1 MAFGKLSDEGGG
13 QPQSEINMIPLIDVM
28 LVLLIVFM
36 ITAPLLSNAVKVDLP
51 QASSSPEEIKN
62 DDIKLAMKA
71 GGELFWNREAISRE
85 ELEIRLINAAKL
97 QPVPELHLHADRN
110 LDYGKIADIMSLSSR
125 SGVSKIAFVSE
136 LAGDQP

>member
-51 QASSSPEEIKN
+51 QASSSPEDIKN
-62 DDIKLAMKA
+62 DDIKLALKA
-71 GGELFWNREAISRE
+71 SGELFWSGEAISRE
-85 ELEIRLINAAKL
+85 ELELRLQNAAKQ
-97 QPVPELHLHADRN
+97 QPVPELHIHADRN
-110 LDYGKIADIMSLSSR
+110 LDYGKVADIMALSSR
-125 SGVSKIAFVSE
+125 SGVSRIAFVSE
-136 LAGDQP
+136 PAGE

>member
-13 QPQSEINMIPLIDVM
+13 QPQSEINIIPLIDVM

-51 QASSSPEEIKN
+51 QASSSPEDIKN
-62 DDIKLAMKA
+62 DDIKLALKA
-71 GGELFWNREAISRE
+71 NGELFWSGEAISRE
-85 ELEIRLINAAKL
+85 ALELRLQNAAKQ
-97 QPVPELHLHADRN
+97 QPVPELHIHADRN
-110 LDYGKIADIMSLSSR
+110 LDYGKVADIMALSSR

-136 LAGDQP
+136 PTGE

>member
-51 QASSSPEEIKN
+51 RASSSPEDIKN
-62 DDIKLAMKA
+62 NDIKLALKA
-71 GGELFWNREAISRE
+71 SGELFWGGEAISRE
-85 ELEIRLINAAKL
+85 ALELRLQNAAKQ
-97 QPVPELHLHADRN
+97 QPVPELHIHADRN
-110 LDYGKIADIMSLSSR
+110 LDYGKVADIMALSSR

-136 LAGDQP
+136 PTGE

>member
-51 QASSSPEEIKN
+51 QASSSPEDIKN
-62 DDIKLAMKA
+62 DDIKLALKA
-71 GGELFWNREAISRE
+71 SGELFWSGEAISRE
-85 ELEIRLINAAKL
+85 ELELRLQNAAKQ
-97 QPVPELHLHADRN
+97 QPVPELHIHADRN
-110 LDYGKIADIMSLSSR
+110 LDYGKVADIMALSSR

-136 LAGDQP
+136 PAGE

>member
-51 QASSSPEEIKN
+51 QASSAPEDIKN

-71 GGELFWNREAISRE
+71 SGELFWHGEAISRE
-85 ELEIRLINAAKL
+85 ELEARLLNAAKQ
-97 QPVPELHLHADRN
+97 QPVPELHIHADRN
-110 LDYGKIADIMSLSSR
+110 LDYGKVADIMALSSR

-136 LAGDQP
+136 PAGE

>member
-1 MAFGKLSDEGGG
+1 MAFGKLSDESGG

-51 QASSSPEEIKN
+51 QANSSPEEIKN
-62 DDIKLAMKA
+62 DDIKLAIKA
-71 GGELFWNREAISRE
+71 GGELFWRGEVISRE
-85 ELEIRLINAAKL
+85 ELEVRLLNAAKQ

-110 LDYGKIADIMSLSSR
+110 LDYGTVADIMALSSR

-136 LAGDQP
+136 PAVDQS

>member
-1 MAFGKLSDEGGG
+1 MAFGKLSDDGGG

-51 QASSSPEEIKN
+51 QASSSPEDIKN
-62 DDIKLAMKA
+62 NDIKLALKA
-71 GGELFWNREAISRE
+71 SGELFWGGEAISRAAL
-85 ELEIRLINAAKL
+85 ELRLQNAAKQ
-97 QPVPELHLHADRN
+97 QPVPELHIHADRN
-110 LDYGKIADIMSLSSR
+110 LDYGKVADIMALSSR

-136 LAGDQP
+136 PTGE

>member
-51 QASSSPEEIKN
+51 QASSSPEDIKN
-62 DDIKLAMKA
+62 DDIKLALKA
-71 GGELFWNREAISRE
+71 SGELFWSGEAISRE
-85 ELEIRLINAAKL
+85 ELELRLQNAAKQ
-97 QPVPELHLHADRN
+97 QPVPELHIHADRN
-110 LDYGKIADIMSLSSR
+110 LDYGKVADIIDRKS
-125 SGVSKIAFVSE
+125 VV
-136 LAGDQP
+136 

>member
-1 MAFGKLSDEGGG
+1 MLKRQAWEKNWLL
-13 QPQSEINMIPLIDVM
+13 QHQWTTAEIESLEN
-28 LVLLIVFM
+28 
-36 ITAPLLSNAVKVDLP
+36 
-51 QASSSPEEIKN
+51 KN

-110 LDYGKIADIMSLSSR
+110 LDYGKIADIMALSSR

-136 LAGDQP
+136 PTGDQP

>member
-1 MAFGKLSDEGGG
+1 MAFGKLSDDGGG

-51 QASSSPEEIKN
+51 QASSLPEDIKN
-62 DDIKLAMKA
+62 NDIKLALKA
-71 GGELFWNREAISRE
+71 SGELFWSGEAISRE
-85 ELEIRLINAAKL
+85 ALELRLQNAAKQ
-97 QPVPELHLHADRN
+97 QPVPELHIHADRN
-110 LDYGKIADIMSLSSR
+110 LDYGKVADIMALSSR

-136 LAGDQP
+136 PTGE

>member
-13 QPQSEINMIPLIDVM
+13 QPQREINMIPLIDVM

-85 ELEIRLINAAKL
+85 EL
-97 QPVPELHLHADRN
+97 V
-110 LDYGKIADIMSLSSR
+110 
-125 SGVSKIAFVSE
+125 
-136 LAGDQP
+136 

>member
-51 QASSSPEEIKN
+51 QASSSPEDIKN
-62 DDIKLAMKA
+62 DDIKLALKA
-71 GGELFWNREAISRE
+71 SGELFWSGEAISRE
-85 ELEIRLINAAKL
+85 ELELRLQNAAKQ
-97 QPVPELHLHADRN
+97 QPVPELHIHADRN
-110 LDYGKIADIMSLSSR
+110 LDYGKVADIMVLSSR

-136 LAGDQP
+136 PAGE

>member
-51 QASSSPEEIKN
+51 QASSSPEDIKN
-62 DDIKLAMKA
+62 DDIKLALKA
-71 GGELFWNREAISRE
+71 SGELFWSGKAISRE
-85 ELEIRLINAAKL
+85 ELELRLQNAAKQ
-97 QPVPELHLHADRN
+97 QPVPELHIHADRN
-110 LDYGKIADIMSLSSR
+110 LDYGKVADIMALSSR

-136 LAGDQP
+136 PAGE

>member
-13 QPQSEINMIPLIDVM
+13 QPQSEINMIPLIDVR

-51 QASSSPEEIKN
+51 QASSSPEDIKN
-62 DDIKLAMKA
+62 DDIKLALKA
-71 GGELFWNREAISRE
+71 SGELFWSGEAISRE
-85 ELEIRLINAAKL
+85 ELELHLQNAAKQ
-97 QPVPELHLHADRN
+97 QPVPELHIHADRN
-110 LDYGKIADIMSLSSR
+110 LDYGKVADIMALSSR

-136 LAGDQP
+136 PAGE

>member
-1 MAFGKLSDEGGG
+1 MAFVKLSGDSEG

-51 QASSSPEEIKN
+51 QASSSPEDIRK
-62 DDIKLAMKA
+62 DDIKLAIKVSGEMFWN
-71 GGELFWNREAISRE
+71 GELVSRDQ
-85 ELEIRLINAAKL
+85 LEDRLLEAAKQ
-97 QPVPELHLHADRN
+97 QPVPELHIHADRD
-110 LDYGKIADIMSLSSR
+110 LDYGKVADVMALSSR

-136 LAGDQP
+136 PVE

>member
-1 MAFGKLSDEGGG
+1 MAFGKLSDDGGG

-51 QASSSPEEIKN
+51 QASSSPEDIKN
-62 DDIKLAMKA
+62 NDIKLALKA
-71 GGELFWNREAISRE
+71 SGELFWGGEAISRE
-85 ELEIRLINAAKL
+85 ALELRLQNAAKQ
-97 QPVPELHLHADRN
+97 QPVPELHIHADRN
-110 LDYGKIADIMSLSSR
+110 LDYGKVADIMALSSR

-136 LAGDQP
+136 PTGE